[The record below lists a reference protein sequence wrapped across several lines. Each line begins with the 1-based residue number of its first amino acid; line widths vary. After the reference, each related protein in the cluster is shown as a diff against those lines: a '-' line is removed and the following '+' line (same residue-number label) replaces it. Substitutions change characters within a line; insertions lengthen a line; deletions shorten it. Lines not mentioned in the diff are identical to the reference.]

1 YITPFQIDEP
11 LSGHVVGKV
20 IASEADGFDKGDV
33 VTGQFPWQKLSNVP
47 AKHVIKVSNTDVPL
61 HLYLSVLGMP
71 GQTAYHGLLKIGQP
85 KEGETVVVSAA
96 SGAVGSVVGQIA
108 KLKGAYVVGIAGGPE
123 KTTYLTETLGF
134 DASVDYK
141 ADDFS
146 EQLAKAVPN
155 GVDVYFENVGG
166 LIADEVMK
174 HLNQFARIPVCG
186 AISGYNDTTIE
197 HGPRIQPILIK
208 SQALMKGFIV
218 ANYADDFANASK
230 QLAQWVQEDKI
241 KTKTSV
247 MNGFEHIPE

>member
-1 YITPFQIDEP
+1 
-11 LSGHVVGKV
+11 
-20 IASEADGFDKGDV
+20 
-33 VTGQFPWQKLSNVP
+33 
-47 AKHVIKVSNTDVPL
+47 
-61 HLYLSVLGMP
+61 
-71 GQTAYHGLLKIGQP
+71 
-85 KEGETVVVSAA
+85 
-96 SGAVGSVVGQIA
+96 
-108 KLKGAYVVGIAGGPE
+108 IAGGPE

-247 MNGFEHIPE
+247 MNGFEHIPEAFRNLFTGDNFGKQVVQVSDNI